1 MRPVMRIPSRARCVV
16 RRLGGSARTSGGS
29 DPIPNAC
36 LGLVLMGLLVGVCLA
51 VLPGAVSSRPPP
63 EVSGTVVDAAMR
75 LLRVP
80 SPQAECQATVV
91 VPQASRPRDGLARED
106 GNLDDD
112 DPWDRVALTAAMLG
126 LPPTPFR
133 RWTRLT
139 DAYPWPTRY
148 LARPQLLTRL

>member
-16 RRLGGSARTSGGS
+16 RCLSGIARPSGG
-29 DPIPNAC
+29 PARIPDA
-36 LGLVLMGLLVGVCLA
+36 GLRLALMGLLVGVCLT

-63 EVSGTVVDAAMR
+63 EVPGTVVAATMR

-80 SPQAECQATVV
+80 SPQAARPATVV
-91 VPQASRPRDGLARED
+91 APQASRPHDGLTRED
-106 GNLDDD
+106 GTLDDD
-112 DPWDRVALTAAMLG
+112 DPWDRVALPAARLG

-133 RWTRLT
+133 RWSGVT

-148 LARPQLLTRL
+148 LVKPQLLTRL